1 MEKIVKQGL
10 LYDFY
15 GELLTAHQRA
25 VYEDLVLH
33 DMSLGE
39 IAEEHGITRQAV
51 FDLIRRC
58 DRLLSGYEERL
69 GLVEKFRHTREYVS
83 EIKRLAGACRES
95 GDITMVDEISAISD
109 KILELV

>member
-1 MEKIVKQGL
+1 MGV
-10 LYDFY
+10 LYTCPVEGTQKDQSAA
-15 GELLTAHQRA
+15 AHA
-25 VYEDLVLH
+25 MLESVLPAY
-33 DMSLGE
+33 
-39 IAEEHGITRQAV
+39 AEEHGITRQAV

>member
-1 MEKIVKQGL
+1 MEKIVEQGI

-15 GELLTAHQRA
+15 GELLTRHQQS
-25 VYEDLVLH
+25 VYEDLVVH

-58 DRLLSGYEERL
+58 DRLLQGYEERRK
-69 GLVEKFRHTREYVS
+69 LVSKFRRTREYVS
-83 EIKRLAGACRES
+83 EIRRLSSECRETK
-95 GDITMVDEISAISD
+95 DMKLVDEISGISE
-109 KILELV
+109 KILELI